1 MIKILWIEN
10 LKKTEQ
16 YNFISDNYLIFNIA
30 ISVIIQILPFNFQI
44 KSTKKCWFEIPLTQ
58 HFQEP

>member
-44 KSTKKCWFEIPLTQ
+44 
-58 HFQEP
+58 